1 MPIHNNVTD
10 LIGHTPLVELARVG
24 RDVDA
29 HIIAKL
35 EGENPG
41 GSVKDRIAIAMI
53 AVAERDGLLSPG
65 GTIVEPTSGNTG
77 IGLAMVAAAKGYRA
91 VLVMPDSMSL
101 ERRRILTAYGAE
113 LHLTPKADGMKGA
126 IATAEALAADNGW
139 FMPQQFAN
147 AANPESHRLT
157 TAEEIWADT
166 EGQVDVFVSG
176 IGTGGTIT
184 GVAARLTELGADAH
198 VVAVEPK
205 LSAVLSGGD
214 PAPHPIQGIGAGF
227 IPAVLDVDSIDEIVT
242 VDAPDAADTARRL
255 AHEEGLLCGISSGA
269 AVWAA
274 LEIGARPAYAGK
286 NVVVV
291 LPDNGER
298 YLSTELFD

>member
-1 MPIHNNVTD
+1 MPIHTNVTD
-10 LIGHTPLVELARVG
+10 LIGHTPLVELTRVG

-41 GSVKDRIAIAMI
+41 GSVKDRIAIAMV
-53 AVAERDGLLSPG
+53 AAAERDGRLSAG

-166 EGQVDVFVSG
+166 DGQVDVFVSG
-176 IGTGGTIT
+176 VGTGGTIT
-184 GVAARLTELGADAH
+184 GVAARLTELGADVH
-198 VVAVEPK
+198 VVAVEPT
-205 LSAVLSGGD
+205 LSAVLSGGE

-227 IPAVLDVDSIDEIVT
+227 VPEVLDVEGIDEIVT
-242 VDAPDAADTARRL
+242 VDAPDAAATTRRL
-255 AHEEGLLCGISSGA
+255 ARDEGLLCGISSGA

-274 LEIGARPAYAGK
+274 LEIGARPAYADK

-298 YLSTELFD
+298 YLSTEVFD